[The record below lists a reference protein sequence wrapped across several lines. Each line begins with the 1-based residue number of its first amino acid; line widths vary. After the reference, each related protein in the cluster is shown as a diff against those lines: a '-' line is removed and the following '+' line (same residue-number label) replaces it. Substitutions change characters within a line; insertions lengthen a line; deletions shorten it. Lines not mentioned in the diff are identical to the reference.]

1 MKPSATSRDA
11 PAETF
16 YVLNCPNR
24 LVIMTGPF
32 SYKTH
37 FLGITSYVL
46 ENVVVMTEG
55 SIAVAVSDGNDIC
68 SKLISASK
76 KQVIEEMK
84 ARSLLL

>member
-1 MKPSATSRDA
+1 MKPSASSRDA

-46 ENVVVMTEG
+46 ENVAVMTEG
-55 SIAVAVSDGNDIC
+55 SIAVAVSDGNIC